1 MASIRKAKKLG
12 IYKAPKYT
20 KERAKI
26 MADTRK
32 LVSEANRRLKGLQNA
47 GYGKGTWS
55 SKKLANRID
64 TKTLKGMDKKGR
76 IKVNKNLNNT
86 QLLTIQKAT
95 RQFLAS
101 TTSKASGIEKVK
113 KETKESLK
121 ASLSTS
127 EKLSDLDVETAYEML
142 GNKDFDYFNNED
154 KVGASTLWALIEDAV
169 EDYELRGKYDPDK
182 FSDLLLKMYNSTN
195 DVDAKEKANRLYE
208 KYVL

>member
-1 MASIRKAKKLG
+1 MVSIRKAKKLG

-20 KERAKI
+20 KDRAKL
-26 MADTRK
+26 MAETRE
-32 LVSEANRRLKGLQNA
+32 LADIANRRLKGLENA
-47 GYGKGTWS
+47 GYGKGTWA

-86 QLLTIQKAT
+86 QLLSIQKAT

-113 KETKESLK
+113 KETMDSLK
-121 ASLSTS
+121 ATLSTS

-142 GNKDFDYFNNED
+142 GDKDFDYFNKED
-154 KVGASTLWALIEDAV
+154 KVGASTLWALIEDAI
-169 EDYELRGKYDPDK
+169 EDYEIRGKDNSKTFVDI
-182 FSDLLLKMYNSTN
+182 LLNMYNSTN
-195 DVDAKEKANRLYE
+195 DKDAKEKAMRLYE